1 MAWFTGFCFELVW
14 GREGGREGDEAES
27 KILFYPFK
35 KKWLRWILSCKKKK
49 GLCAEK
55 STFDYERWS
64 MNVELGTIAWSV
76 IFILDQWIFISIQE
90 ASNSLTWSLGPLEL
104 TSVIRQIWD
113 RRFFY
118 RGLIKLFRTAQ
129 KIVNNFVG
137 EEKSVFLLLYWSHH
151 TINRVMFQVN
161 STLCLCQWS
170 EKGSAHNTE
179 LDMMRAQHESESC
192 NQLIE
197 QFSPNSLERSLIG
210 GKH

>member
-1 MAWFTGFCFELVW
+1 MVYRFLFWTGV
-14 GREGGREGDEAES
+14 REGGRVMKAES
-27 KILFYPFK
+27 KILLYPFK
-35 KKWLRWILSCKKKK
+35 QSGSGESWAAKKNKKS
-49 GLCAEK
+49 LCAEK

-118 RGLIKLFRTAQ
+118 RGLIKLFWTAQ

-137 EEKSVFLLLYWSHH
+137 EEKSVLLLLYWSHH

-179 LDMMRAQHESESC
+179 LDMMRAQHESEFTAI
-192 NQLIE
+192 N
-197 QFSPNSLERSLIG
+197 
-210 GKH
+210 